1 MGVRHVFSLFMI
13 SRPGPMN
20 GLFKD
25 VQTFFYVEHQCSD
38 FSMINVIIVLCS
50 QDFFYFMIAEEK
62 KALNYLS

>member
-1 MGVRHVFSLFMI
+1 
-13 SRPGPMN
+13 MN